1 MTSKNT
7 KNKSQEVTETSSENS
22 PKSKYLTFKKEST
35 NLERM
40 THTKG
45 GKLKSVKTLKKM
57 ISSELKDSSEFW
69 DDVFELRRK
78 GVRITKIAKTYHVPY
93 STFYK
98 WLQEPEIKAR
108 LIEAEEQ
115 IADNLIDENIVVAE
129 ELLKPNKDGTISPHN
144 ARVATDIN
152 FKVASAFSPSKYGD
166 KKQIE
171 IKQDVRTQHVLQL
184 RELHEKNKL
193 KDVTP
198 ERLKLND
205 SDKSG
210 SDNA

>member
-7 KNKSQEVTETSSENS
+7 KEKSKEVTETSSKNLR
-22 PKSKYLTFKKEST
+22 KGKYLTFKKELT
-35 NLERM
+35 DLDIM

-45 GKLKSVKTLKKM
+45 GKPKSVKSLKKM
-57 ISSELKDSSEFW
+57 ITSELKGSEEFW
-69 DDVFELRRK
+69 EDVFELRSK
-78 GVRITKIAKTYHVPY
+78 GVRLTKIANTYKVPY
-93 STFYK
+93 STFHK
-98 WLQEPEIKAR
+98 WLQEPELKAR

-115 IADNLIDENIVVAE
+115 IADNLIDENLVVAE
-129 ELLKPNKDGTISPHN
+129 ELLRPNKEGTISPHN

-152 FKVASAFSPSKYGD
+152 FRVASAFSPSKYGD

-205 SDKSG
+205 SDKG
-210 SDNA
+210 SDNS

>member
-1 MTSKNT
+1 M
-7 KNKSQEVTETSSENS
+7 
-22 PKSKYLTFKKEST
+22 
-35 NLERM
+35 
-40 THTKG
+40 
-45 GKLKSVKTLKKM
+45 
-57 ISSELKDSSEFW
+57 
-69 DDVFELRRK
+69 
-78 GVRITKIAKTYHVPY
+78 
-93 STFYK
+93 
-98 WLQEPEIKAR
+98 
-108 LIEAEEQ
+108 
-115 IADNLIDENIVVAE
+115 VAE
-129 ELLKPNKDGTISPHN
+129 ELLKPGKDGTISPHN

-210 SDNA
+210 SDNS

>member
-7 KNKSQEVTETSSENS
+7 KEKSKEVTEDSSENS

-35 NLERM
+35 SLERM

-45 GKLKSVKTLKKM
+45 GQLKSVKPLKTM
-57 ISSELKDSSEFW
+57 ITSELKDSSEFW

-193 KDVTP
+193 KDITP
-198 ERLKLND
+198 ERFKIE
-205 SDKSG
+205 DK
-210 SDNA
+210 DADE

>member
-7 KNKSQEVTETSSENS
+7 KEKSKEVIENS
-22 PKSKYLTFKKEST
+22 SKNLRKGKYLTFKKELT
-35 NLERM
+35 DLDIM

-45 GKLKSVKTLKKM
+45 GKPKSVKSLKKM
-57 ISSELKDSSEFW
+57 ITSELKGSEEFW
-69 DDVFELRRK
+69 EDVFELRRK
-78 GVRITKIAKTYHVPY
+78 GVRLTKIANTYKVPY
-93 STFYK
+93 STFHK
-98 WLQEPEIKAR
+98 WLQEPELKAR

-115 IADNLIDENIVVAE
+115 IADNLIDENLVVAE
-129 ELLKPNKDGTISPHN
+129 ELLKPNKEGTISPHN

-152 FKVASAFSPSKYGD
+152 FRVASAFSPSKYGD

-198 ERLKLND
+198 ERLRIND
-205 SDKSG
+205 SDESG
-210 SDNA
+210 SDNS

>member
-1 MTSKNT
+1 
-7 KNKSQEVTETSSENS
+7 
-22 PKSKYLTFKKEST
+22 
-35 NLERM
+35 
-40 THTKG
+40 
-45 GKLKSVKTLKKM
+45 M
-57 ISSELKDSSEFW
+57 ITSELKDSSEFW

-193 KDVTP
+193 KDITP
-198 ERLKLND
+198 ERFKIE
-205 SDKSG
+205 DK
-210 SDNA
+210 DADE

>member
-1 MTSKNT
+1 MTLKNT
-7 KNKSQEVTETSSENS
+7 KEKSKEVTETSSKNLR
-22 PKSKYLTFKKEST
+22 KGKYLTFKKELT
-35 NLERM
+35 DLDIM

-45 GKLKSVKTLKKM
+45 GKPKSVKSLKKM
-57 ISSELKDSSEFW
+57 ITSELKGSEEFW
-69 DDVFELRRK
+69 EDVFELRRK
-78 GVRITKIAKTYHVPY
+78 GVRLTKIANTYKVPY
-93 STFYK
+93 STFHK
-98 WLQEPEIKAR
+98 WLQEPELKAR

-115 IADNLIDENIVVAE
+115 IADNLIDENLVVAE
-129 ELLKPNKDGTISPHN
+129 ELLRPNKEGTISPHN

-152 FKVASAFSPSKYGD
+152 FRVASAFSPSKYGD

-205 SDKSG
+205 SDKG
-210 SDNA
+210 SDNS